1 MAKKA
6 KKNKDFKIK
15 AQVLLY
21 PIVQTN
27 FTNNKKFKSIEENVY
42 YYFLTK
48 KMINDYLSLYL
59 KNNKDYKDKFVAP
72 LHAHFLYNMPK
83 SLIITAEYDPLRD
96 EGYAYY
102 KKLQRK
108 MMIKSGVFIFVIL
121 LFACISAYSIYN
133 RFKDTRDEILS
144 SESLEVAFHN
154 KEGNNVSLTKVNP
167 VTDAV
172 GLSSKSY
179 TFTIKNNTNKKVR
192 YVIKIKEDKA
202 TIEEDDCEGVI
213 PFNIIKTGIHSEGE
227 VSNIYNLDDL
237 EDGIIVNR
245 IIGAK
250 KEINYTVRFWISQN
264 SLAISNNF
272 HFHGML
278 EVEEI

>member
-27 FTNNKKFKSIEENVY
+27 FTNNKKFKSIEENGY
-42 YYFLTK
+42 DYFLTK

-102 KKLQRK
+102 KKLRRYFNK
-108 MMIKSGVFIFVIL
+108 VEYHNIKRVIHGYINNP
-121 LFACISAYSIYN
+121 LF
-133 RFKDTRDEILS
+133 
-144 SESLEVAFHN
+144 N
-154 KEGNNVSLTKVNP
+154 KETK
-167 VTDAV
+167 
-172 GLSSKSY
+172 K
-179 TFTIKNNTNKKVR
+179 TIK
-192 YVIKIKEDKA
+192 IIKEFVGD
-202 TIEEDDCEGVI
+202 
-213 PFNIIKTGIHSEGE
+213 
-227 VSNIYNLDDL
+227 
-237 EDGIIVNR
+237 
-245 IIGAK
+245 
-250 KEINYTVRFWISQN
+250 
-264 SLAISNNF
+264 
-272 HFHGML
+272 
-278 EVEEI
+278 

>member
-1 MAKKA
+1 M
-6 KKNKDFKIK
+6 N
-15 AQVLLY
+15 
-21 PIVQTN
+21 
-27 FTNNKKFKSIEENVY
+27 
-42 YYFLTK
+42 
-48 KMINDYLSLYL
+48 
-59 KNNKDYKDKFVAP
+59 
-72 LHAHFLYNMPK
+72 
-83 SLIITAEYDPLRD
+83 
-96 EGYAYY
+96 YAYY

-108 MMIKSGVFIFVIL
+108 MMIKSGIFIFVIL
-121 LFACISAYSIYN
+121 LFACISTYSIYN